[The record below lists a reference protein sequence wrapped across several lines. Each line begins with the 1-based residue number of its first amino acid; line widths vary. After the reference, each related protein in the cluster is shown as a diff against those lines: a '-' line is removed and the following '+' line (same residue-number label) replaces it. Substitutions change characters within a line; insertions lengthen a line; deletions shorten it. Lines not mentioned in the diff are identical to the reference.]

1 MSFLDSFNKFTNDI
15 NDKLNGELQK
25 TGLGG
30 ISSNGQDGTNGL
42 GVSGLGAINSDKSQ
56 EIDMGGE
63 LGNLS
68 PKYGFTPDMVFDEQ
82 GHFKHKQN
90 PSGNGVVEGSVEN
103 PSGNG
108 VVGGS
113 VENPS
118 GNVEVETMGQTFENP
133 VNPSENYQNT
143 GFTPDNQNP
152 VNPVNSVED
161 PVTQPKSGVNL
172 KKSQEPVQNP
182 VNPMTPDN
190 SQIQN
195 NGDTFDDW
203 YNQ

>member
-15 NDKLNGELQK
+15 NNKLNGELQK

-63 LGNLS
+63 LGNLG

-82 GHFKHKQN
+82 GHFKYKQN
-90 PSGNGVVEGSVEN
+90 PSENVENSGQFGGNVGNG
-103 PSGNG
+103 
-108 VVGGS
+108 
-113 VENPS
+113 
-118 GNVEVETMGQTFENP
+118 TMGQTFENP
-133 VNPSENYQNT
+133 VNPSEN
-143 GFTPDNQNP
+143 P
-152 VNPVNSVED
+152 VEN
-161 PVTQPKSGVNL
+161 PVTQPQSGVNL

-182 VNPMTPDN
+182 MTSTNSDN

>member
-90 PSGNGVVEGSVEN
+90 SSGNGVVEGSVEN
-103 PSGNG
+103 SGQF
-108 VVGGS
+108 
-113 VENPS
+113 E
-118 GNVEVETMGQTFENP
+118 GNVGAGAMGTMGQTFENP
-133 VNPSENYQNT
+133 VNTSE
-143 GFTPDNQNP
+143 
-152 VNPVNSVED
+152 NPVNSVEN
-161 PVTQPKSGVNL
+161 PATQPKSGVNL
-172 KKSQEPVQNP
+172 KKSQEPIQNP
-182 VNPMTPDN
+182 VTPTIPDN

>member
-82 GHFKHKQN
+82 GHFKYKQN
-90 PSGNGVVEGSVEN
+90 PSGNVGQF
-103 PSGNG
+103 
-108 VVGGS
+108 GGS
-113 VENPS
+113 V
-118 GNVEVETMGQTFENP
+118 GVGTMGQTFENP
-133 VNPSENYQNT
+133 MNPSE
-143 GFTPDNQNP
+143 NP
-152 VNPVNSVED
+152 VNPVENS
-161 PVTQPKSGVNL
+161 VTQPQPGVNL

-182 VNPMTPDN
+182 VNPMTPDD

>member
-63 LGNLS
+63 LGNLG

-90 PSGNGVVEGSVEN
+90 H
-103 PSGNG
+103 SGNG
-108 VVGGS
+108 VVG
-113 VENPS
+113 ENPGQFG
-118 GNVEVETMGQTFENP
+118 GNVAVGTMGPMGQTFENP
-133 VNPSENYQNT
+133 MNPSENYQNT
-143 GFTPDNQNP
+143 GFNPDNQNP
-152 VNPVNSVED
+152 VNPVNPVEN
-161 PVTQPKSGVNL
+161 PVTQPQSGVNL

-182 VNPMTPDN
+182 VTPMTPDN

>member
-15 NDKLNGELQK
+15 NNKLNGELQK

-82 GHFKHKQN
+82 GHFKYKQN
-90 PSGNGVVEGSVEN
+90 PSGSVEN
-103 PSGNG
+103 VG
-108 VVGGS
+108 VG
-113 VENPS
+113 
-118 GNVEVETMGQTFENP
+118 TTGQTFENP
-133 VNPSENYQNT
+133 VNPSEN
-143 GFTPDNQNP
+143 
-152 VNPVNSVED
+152 PVNSVEN
-161 PVTQPKSGVNL
+161 PVTQPQSGVNL
-172 KKSQEPVQNP
+172 KKSQEPIQNP
-182 VNPMTPDN
+182 VNPMTPDD

>member
-82 GHFKHKQN
+82 GHFKYKQN
-90 PSGNGVVEGSVEN
+90 PSGNVGVG
-103 PSGNG
+103 
-108 VVGGS
+108 
-113 VENPS
+113 
-118 GNVEVETMGQTFENP
+118 TMGQTFENP
-133 VNPSENYQNT
+133 VNTSENPSENFENYQNT
-143 GFTPDNQNP
+143 ELNP
-152 VNPVNSVED
+152 NVKN
-161 PVTQPKSGVNL
+161 PVTQPQSGVNL
-172 KKSQEPVQNP
+172 KKSQEPIQNP
-182 VNPMTPDN
+182 VTPMTPDN

>member
-15 NDKLNGELQK
+15 NNKLNGELQK

-30 ISSNGQDGTNGL
+30 ISSKGQDGTNGL

-82 GHFKHKQN
+82 GHFKYKQN
-90 PSGNGVVEGSVEN
+90 SSEN
-103 PSGNG
+103 V

-113 VENPS
+113 VENPGQFG
-118 GNVEVETMGQTFENP
+118 GNVGAGTMGAMGQTFENP
-133 VNPSENYQNT
+133 MNPSENYQNT
-143 GFTPDNQNP
+143 GFTPDNQNS
-152 VNPVNSVED
+152 VNPANFVEN
-161 PVTQPKSGVNL
+161 PVTQPQSGVNL
-172 KKSQEPVQNP
+172 KKSQEPIQNP
-182 VNPMTPDN
+182 VTPMTTDN

-195 NGDTFDDW
+195 NEDTFDDW

>member
-15 NDKLNGELQK
+15 NNKLNGELQK

-42 GVSGLGAINSDKSQ
+42 GVSGLGAINADKSQ

-82 GHFKHKQN
+82 GHFKYKQ
-90 PSGNGVVEGSVEN
+90 N

-118 GNVEVETMGQTFENP
+118 GNVGVGTMGQTFENP
-133 VNPSENYQNT
+133 SENFESHQNT
-143 GFTPDNQNP
+143 EFTLDVQN
-152 VNPVNSVED
+152 
-161 PVTQPKSGVNL
+161 PVTQPQSGVNL

-182 VNPMTPDN
+182 VTPMIPDN

>member
-15 NDKLNGELQK
+15 NNKLNGELQK
-25 TGLGG
+25 TGIGG
-30 ISSNGQDGTNGL
+30 ISSSGQDGTNGL

-90 PSGNGVVEGSVEN
+90 SSGSVEN
-103 PSGNG
+103 PGQFE
-108 VVGGS
+108 GS
-113 VENPS
+113 V
-118 GNVEVETMGQTFENP
+118 GVGTMGQTFENP
-133 VNPSENYQNT
+133 VNHSENFENCQNT
-143 GFTPDNQNP
+143 EFTPDVQNP
-152 VNPVNSVED
+152 VA
-161 PVTQPKSGVNL
+161 QPQSGVNL

-182 VNPMTPDN
+182 VTPMNPDN

>member
-1 MSFLDSFNKFTNDI
+1 MSFLDSFSKFTNDI
-15 NDKLNGELQK
+15 NNKLNGELQK

-30 ISSNGQDGTNGL
+30 ISPNGQDGTNGL

-90 PSGNGVVEGSVEN
+90 S
-103 PSGNG
+103 SGNG
-108 VVGGS
+108 VVGGKPGQS
-113 VENPS
+113 E
-118 GNVEVETMGQTFENP
+118 GNVGVGTMGTMRQTFENP
-133 VNPSENYQNT
+133 MNPSENSQNT

-152 VNPVNSVED
+152 VNDVEN
-161 PVTQPKSGVNL
+161 PVTQPQSGVNL
-172 KKSQEPVQNP
+172 KKSQEPIQNP
-182 VNPMTPDN
+182 VTPMTPDN

>member
-30 ISSNGQDGTNGL
+30 ISPNGQDGTNGL

-90 PSGNGVVEGSVEN
+90 PSGNVEN
-103 PSGNG
+103 PGQFG
-108 VVGGS
+108 
-113 VENPS
+113 
-118 GNVEVETMGQTFENP
+118 GNVGVGAMGAMGQTFENP
-133 VNPSENYQNT
+133 VNPSEN
-143 GFTPDNQNP
+143 P
-152 VNPVNSVED
+152 VNFVEN
-161 PVTQPKSGVNL
+161 PVTQPQSGVNL

-182 VNPMTPDN
+182 VTPMTPDN

>member
-15 NDKLNGELQK
+15 NNKLNGELQK

-82 GHFKHKQN
+82 GHFKYKQN
-90 PSGNGVVEGSVEN
+90 PSGSVEN
-103 PSGNG
+103 PGQFGESVG
-108 VVGGS
+108 VGTMG
-113 VENPS
+113 
-118 GNVEVETMGQTFENP
+118 TMGQTFENP
-133 VNPSENYQNT
+133 VNPSENFENCQNT
-143 GFTPDNQNP
+143 EFTPDNQNP
-152 VNPVNSVED
+152 VNSVEN
-161 PVTQPKSGVNL
+161 PVTQPQSGVNL

-182 VNPMTPDN
+182 VTPMNPDN

>member
-25 TGLGG
+25 TWLGG

-90 PSGNGVVEGSVEN
+90 PSGNVGNPGQFGGNVAVGTMGHTLEN
-103 PSGNG
+103 P
-108 VVGGS
+108 
-113 VENPS
+113 
-118 GNVEVETMGQTFENP
+118 M
-133 VNPSENYQNT
+133 NPSENYQNT
-143 GFTPDNQNP
+143 GFNPDNHNSVNP
-152 VNPVNSVED
+152 VNPVEN
-161 PVTQPKSGVNL
+161 PITQPQSGVNL

-182 VNPMTPDN
+182 VTPMTPDN

>member
-82 GHFKHKQN
+82 GHFKYKQN
-90 PSGNGVVEGSVEN
+90 PSESVEN
-103 PSGNG
+103 PGQFGGNAG
-108 VVGGS
+108 
-113 VENPS
+113 
-118 GNVEVETMGQTFENP
+118 VETMGHTIENP
-133 VNPSENYQNT
+133 MNPSE
-143 GFTPDNQNP
+143 
-152 VNPVNSVED
+152 NPVNSVEN
-161 PVTQPKSGVNL
+161 PVTQPQSGVNL

-182 VNPMTPDN
+182 VNPTNPDN

>member
-30 ISSNGQDGTNGL
+30 ISSNDQDGTNGL

-82 GHFKHKQN
+82 GHFKYKQN
-90 PSGNGVVEGSVEN
+90 PSGNVEN
-103 PSGNG
+103 GA
-108 VVGGS
+108 VG
-113 VENPS
+113 
-118 GNVEVETMGQTFENP
+118 TMGQTFENP
-133 VNPSENYQNT
+133 MNPSEKPSENFESHQNT
-143 GFTPDNQNP
+143 EFTPDVQNL
-152 VNPVNSVED
+152 
-161 PVTQPKSGVNL
+161 VTQPQSGVNL

-182 VNPMTPDN
+182 VTPMTPDN
-190 SQIQN
+190 NQIQN

>member
-82 GHFKHKQN
+82 GHFKYKQN
-90 PSGNGVVEGSVEN
+90 PSGNGA
-103 PSGNG
+103 
-108 VVGGS
+108 VGGS
-113 VENPS
+113 VENS
-118 GNVEVETMGQTFENP
+118 GQFEGNVGVGTMGTMGQTFENP
-133 VNPSENYQNT
+133 MNPSETYQNT
-143 GFTPDNQNP
+143 EFTPDVQNP
-152 VNPVNSVED
+152 VI
-161 PVTQPKSGVNL
+161 QPKSGVNL

-182 VNPMTPDN
+182 VTPMTPDN

>member
-15 NDKLNGELQK
+15 NNKLNGELQK

-82 GHFKHKQN
+82 GHFKYKQN
-90 PSGNGVVEGSVEN
+90 PSESVEN
-103 PSGNG
+103 PGQFGGNAG
-108 VVGGS
+108 
-113 VENPS
+113 
-118 GNVEVETMGQTFENP
+118 VETMGHTLENP
-133 VNPSENYQNT
+133 MNPSE
-143 GFTPDNQNP
+143 
-152 VNPVNSVED
+152 NPVNSVEN
-161 PVTQPKSGVNL
+161 PVTQPQSGVNL
-172 KKSQEPVQNP
+172 KKYQEPIQNP
-182 VNPMTPDN
+182 VTPITPDN

>member
-15 NDKLNGELQK
+15 NNKLNGELQK

-63 LGNLS
+63 LENLS

-90 PSGNGVVEGSVEN
+90 PSENGVVEGSVEN
-103 PSGNG
+103 SGQFG
-108 VVGGS
+108 
-113 VENPS
+113 E
-118 GNVEVETMGQTFENP
+118 NVEVGTMGQTFENP
-133 VNPSENYQNT
+133 INNSENYQNT
-143 GFTPDNQNP
+143 GFNPD
-152 VNPVNSVED
+152 VEN
-161 PVTQPKSGVNL
+161 PVTQPQSGVNL

-182 VNPMTPDN
+182 VNPMTPND

>member
-15 NDKLNGELQK
+15 NNKLNGELQK

-30 ISSNGQDGTNGL
+30 ISPNGQDGTNGL

-63 LGNLS
+63 LGNLG

-82 GHFKHKQN
+82 GHFKHRQT
-90 PSGNGVVEGSVEN
+90 PSESVEN
-103 PSGNG
+103 PGQFG
-108 VVGGS
+108 
-113 VENPS
+113 
-118 GNVEVETMGQTFENP
+118 GNVEVGAMEQTFENP
-133 VNPSENYQNT
+133 MNPSE
-143 GFTPDNQNP
+143 NP
-152 VNPVNSVED
+152 VNPVENS
-161 PVTQPKSGVNL
+161 VTQPQSGVNL

-182 VNPMTPDN
+182 VTPMTPDN

>member
-15 NDKLNGELQK
+15 NNKLNGELQK

-30 ISSNGQDGTNGL
+30 IPSNGQDGTNGL

-90 PSGNGVVEGSVEN
+90 PSGNGVVGGNVEN
-103 PSGNG
+103 PGQF
-108 VVGGS
+108 GGS
-113 VENPS
+113 VENVGVGPM
-118 GNVEVETMGQTFENP
+118 GTMGTMGTMGQTFENP

-143 GFTPDNQNP
+143 GFNPD
-152 VNPVNSVED
+152 VEN
-161 PVTQPKSGVNL
+161 PVTQPQSGVNL
-172 KKSQEPVQNP
+172 KKSQEPAQNP
-182 VNPMTPDN
+182 VNPTTPDN